1 MDRAFTRSSLLQGTF
16 QLAITGRAFSVLL
29 SDENRV
35 EREHVLRKTQVFA
48 RMSPQQKTALIEQ
61 LQSLGFTVG
70 MCGDGANDC
79 GALKAANVGLSLS
92 DAEASVAAPFTSK
105 VSSVFAVLT
114 LLREGRCALATS
126 VQIFKFMACYSLIQF
141 VSVLLLYSIGNTFGD
156 LQFLWIDLVIILPL
170 VFLMGRTEA
179 SSKLT
184 RIKPRY
190 VTRILSLICI
200 LSALIS
206 QWGSIELLCFGFR
219 YLSDDYHDWVSVW
232 CIYVSQTTVM
242 VYCAHIWCRL

>member
-1 MDRAFTRSSLLQGTF
+1 M
-16 QLAITGRAFSVLL
+16 
-29 SDENRV
+29 
-35 EREHVLRKTQVFA
+35 
-48 RMSPQQKTALIEQ
+48 
-61 LQSLGFTVG
+61 
-70 MCGDGANDC
+70 
-79 GALKAANVGLSLS
+79 SLS

-184 RIKPRY
+184 RIKPSGDL
-190 VTRILSLICI
+190 LSSSVL
-200 LSALIS
+200 
-206 QWGSIELLCFGFR
+206 
-219 YLSDDYHDWVSVW
+219 VSVICQMIIMIGFQFGVFMYLKQQSW
-232 CIYVSQTTVM
+232 YIAPTFGADYDPSANTSAYNEATTTIFLFANFQYIMIAIAFSISKPFRKPIYTNRMQYLLFPLDS
-242 VYCAHIWCRL
+242 